1 MVAARQVADWLN
13 GLRDRLP
20 KVDRWTPRTE
30 GLVDRDDGVTAR
42 DVLEAAPDALAIV
55 NEAGHIVQVNAP
67 TAQLFG
73 YRRDELLG
81 QAIDMLIPARFR
93 AAHGSHRAAYHHD
106 LCRRPMGAGPEL
118 YGVRKDGR
126 EFPVEISLSPLV
138 IGRGTLVI
146 AAIRDISARKRAEAE
161 RDHLIRERAL
171 YAEISRLA
179 SHDALTGLPNRAVL
193 NDRLTTAIAAAS
205 RHERQVAVLFLDL
218 DRFKL
223 VNDSLGHSIG
233 DRLLQSAASRL
244 AASVRAADTV
254 SRQGGDEFVILL
266 SDVPHDDN
274 VAATT
279 AKIVDAVS
287 GPYCVA
293 GHDLHVTVSV
303 GISLYPEDGQ
313 DAETLIKNADIAMYY
328 AKDHG
333 RDHCQFFTPDM
344 NARAVE
350 RQSMEGRLRGALDRR
365 EFVLHYQPKVDIETG
380 EMIGAEALIRWQHP
394 DRGLLPPARFVPIAE
409 DSGLIVPIGQWVLRE
424 ACRQE
429 RAWQDAGLDPVPVA
443 VNISALEFRGKDF
456 LAGVRRILDDTGIEP
471 SFLELELTETV
482 LMDSLDSTASVLRE
496 LKGMGLRLAVDD
508 FGTGYSSLSYL
519 MRFPIDALKLDQSF
533 VREITAAAGGSPII
547 AAAISIGRSLNQRV
561 IAEGV
566 ETAEQ
571 LAFLQAQHCQEGQGY
586 HFSRPLIAEEFGA
599 LLARAG

>member
-1 MVAARQVADWLN
+1 
-13 GLRDRLP
+13 
-20 KVDRWTPRTE
+20 
-30 GLVDRDDGVTAR
+30 
-42 DVLEAAPDALAIV
+42 
-55 NEAGHIVQVNAP
+55 
-67 TAQLFG
+67 
-73 YRRDELLG
+73 
-81 QAIDMLIPARFR
+81 
-93 AAHGSHRAAYHHD
+93 
-106 LCRRPMGAGPEL
+106 
-118 YGVRKDGR
+118 
-126 EFPVEISLSPLV
+126 
-138 IGRGTLVI
+138 
-146 AAIRDISARKRAEAE
+146 
-161 RDHLIRERAL
+161 
-171 YAEISRLA
+171 
-179 SHDALTGLPNRAVL
+179 
-193 NDRLTTAIAAAS
+193 
-205 RHERQVAVLFLDL
+205 VLFLDL